1 MRSAKRI
8 SAGVLCA
15 VFLLAALTAFCF
27 AVHHA
32 DHDCCGEDC
41 PVCRVLAANARA
53 LRLTGSLMMGLPVLF
68 AAVLWAGAPRSVRG
82 HAPKT
87 TPVALKIRLNN

>member
-1 MRSAKRI
+1 MLSIACH
-8 SAGVLCA
+8 AA

-53 LRLTGSLMMGLPVLF
+53 LQLTGALVMGLLVLF
-68 AAVLWAGAPRSVRG
+68 AAVMCAGTFRMVRRQTPRYS
-82 HAPKT
+82 
-87 TPVALKIRLNN
+87 PVALKIRLNN